1 MDLNTEVTVRPS
13 MGLRVSPPQSGLC
26 CAFIALKLE
35 ISNLKTMFS
44 TEDHKWMAQA
54 LKLAEDA
61 AANGEVPIGAV
72 IVLNEKQI
80 GAGQNRMEELQ
91 NATAHA
97 EILAIKE
104 ASEQLKNWR
113 LDGATIYVSLEPC
126 PMCLGAIKNSRI
138 SRLVFAASDISS
150 YNNSTEIESGLLK
163 KESVEI
169 LQKFFRNV
177 RRSKGDSGSKAMP
190 SIPQQ

>member
-1 MDLNTEVTVRPS
+1 
-13 MGLRVSPPQSGLC
+13 
-26 CAFIALKLE
+26 
-35 ISNLKTMFS
+35 MFS
-44 TEDHKWMAQA
+44 PEDQKWMTQA

-91 NATAHA
+91 NATVHA
-97 EILAIKE
+97 EILAINE
-104 ASEQLKNWR
+104 ASQQLKNWR

-126 PMCLGAIKNSRI
+126 QMCLGAIKNSRI
-138 SRLVFAASDISS
+138 SRLVFAANDTSFC
-150 YNNSTEIESGLLK
+150 NHSTKTENGLLE

-177 RRSKGDSGSKAMP
+177 RRIKGDSGAKAMP

>member
-1 MDLNTEVTVRPS
+1 
-13 MGLRVSPPQSGLC
+13 MGLRVSPPFSGLHG
-26 CAFIALKLE
+26 AFIALKLE
-35 ISNLKTMFS
+35 ISNLKIMLFP
-44 TEDHKWMAQA
+44 EDNKWMMQA
-54 LKLAEDA
+54 LKLAENA

-97 EILAIKE
+97 EILAINE
-104 ASEQLKNWR
+104 ASKKLNNWR

-138 SRLVFAASDISS
+138 SRLVFAANDTSS

-177 RRSKGDSGSKAMP
+177 RRSKGDSGSKA
-190 SIPQQ
+190 

>member
-1 MDLNTEVTVRPS
+1 
-13 MGLRVSPPQSGLC
+13 
-26 CAFIALKLE
+26 
-35 ISNLKTMFS
+35 MFS
-44 TEDHKWMAQA
+44 PEDHKWMAKA
-54 LKLAEDA
+54 LKLAEEA
-61 AANGEVPIGAV
+61 AAKGEVPIGAV

-97 EILAIKE
+97 EILAINE
-104 ASEQLKNWR
+104 ASGQLKNWR
-113 LDGATIYVSLEPC
+113 LDGATIYVSLAPC

-138 SRLVFAASDISS
+138 SRLVFAANDTSS
-150 YNNSTEIESGLLK
+150 YNNSTGIENGLLE

-177 RRSKGDSGSKAMP
+177 RRSKGDSGVKA
-190 SIPQQ
+190 

>member
-1 MDLNTEVTVRPS
+1 MLP
-13 MGLRVSPPQSGLC
+13 
-26 CAFIALKLE
+26 A
-35 ISNLKTMFS
+35 
-44 TEDHKWMAQA
+44 EDRKWMTQA

-61 AANGEVPIGAV
+61 AANGEVPIGAI

-97 EILAIKE
+97 EILAINE
-104 ASEQLKNWR
+104 ACKQLNNWR

-126 PMCLGAIKNSRI
+126 QMCMGAIKNSRI
-138 SRLVFAASDISS
+138 SRLVFAASDTSFCS
-150 YNNSTEIESGLLK
+150 NSTEVESGLLE

-177 RRSKGDSGSKAMP
+177 RCRGKKSFAPTTPP

>member
-1 MDLNTEVTVRPS
+1 MNLNTEVTVRPS
-13 MGLRVSPPQSGLC
+13 TGLRVSPPLSGLRG
-26 CAFIALKLE
+26 AFIAFKLE
-35 ISNLKTMFS
+35 ISNLKIMLPA
-44 TEDHKWMAQA
+44 EDYKWMAQA
-54 LKLAEDA
+54 LKLAESA
-61 AANGEVPIGAV
+61 AANGEVPIGAI

-126 PMCLGAIKNSRI
+126 PMCLGAIINSRI
-138 SRLVFAASDISS
+138 SRLVFAARDTSS
-150 YNNSTEIESGLLK
+150 YNNSTEIESGLLE

-177 RRSKGDSGSKAMP
+177 RKIKGDSGVKAVP